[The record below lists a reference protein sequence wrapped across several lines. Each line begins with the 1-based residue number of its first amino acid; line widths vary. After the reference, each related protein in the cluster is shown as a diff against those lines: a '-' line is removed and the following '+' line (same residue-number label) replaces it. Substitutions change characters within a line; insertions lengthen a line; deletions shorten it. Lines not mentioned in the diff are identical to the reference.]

1 MTNWIWG
8 AIKMNTAIYR
18 DLYQLWVERERKDEF
33 LGTLINAWLA
43 LGGTVYGIQ
52 EGLDYLDVGTID
64 GFHVAFSKLMRGYP
78 PIGTVK
84 PTE

>member
-1 MTNWIWG
+1 
-8 AIKMNTAIYR
+8 
-18 DLYQLWVERERKDEF
+18 
-33 LGTLINAWLA
+33 LINTWLA
-43 LGGTVYGIQ
+43 LGGTAYGIQ
-52 EGLDYLDVGTID
+52 EGSDYLDVGTID